1 MSMIKRYLVLL
12 VVGLIAWGANAQ
24 VVVENPDTVYTVHS
38 ISQEQFKVLVADW
51 TARDWEMV
59 SPRPVVVDF
68 YADWCMP
75 CKRLN
80 PILREIAQH
89 YEGKVDFYRIN
100 VDQNSDIC
108 EVFQIR
114 NIPYLLVCPLEGEPK
129 NVIGL
134 YSRQEY
140 IRVFNQAFG
149 W

>member
-24 VVVENPDTVYTVHS
+24 VVVENPDTAYTVHS

-51 TARDWEMV
+51 SARDWEMV